1 MPRAVT
7 GTVTGTATEAI
18 AVRRASPARGS
29 EARSLALGGPGLGV
43 SGGTDAPR
51 LSQPAS
57 GTSRT
62 AGTAAPA

>member
-18 AVRRASPARGS
+18 AVRRASPARGAVRPGPS
-29 EARSLALGGPGLGV
+29 HSGDRASARP
-43 SGGTDAPR
+43 GTDAPGW
-51 LSQPAS
+51 SQPAS